1 MLLYIIKK
9 HNLLI
14 SLLSLIIK
22 VGFVE
27 EKTFQGRLLSHAM
40 KDHIV
45 RVANEAEFILNRWQK
60 IILILDCS
68 TFAFQNASGRCS
80 EALRVWVFVHFE
92 PERSSR
98 GRADV
103 RSSHFCRAAERCCPG
118 RWSSFPA
125 IYFFIISL
133 HFTLNFPFRSVGGQ
147 AWFNP

>member
-1 MLLYIIKK
+1 MMVVLMVMMVMMMKMVMMMVMVVMMMLMMMMMMVATITFWMSSIGFSLTQYVVVYHKK

-14 SLLSLIIK
+14 SLLSLRIK

-80 EALRVWVFVHFE
+80 EALRV
-92 PERSSR
+92 
-98 GRADV
+98 
-103 RSSHFCRAAERCCPG
+103 
-118 RWSSFPA
+118 
-125 IYFFIISL
+125 
-133 HFTLNFPFRSVGGQ
+133 
-147 AWFNP
+147 

>member
-14 SLLSLIIK
+14 SLLSLRIK

-60 IILILDCS
+60 IFWIIQLLL
-68 TFAFQNASGRCS
+68 
-80 EALRVWVFVHFE
+80 LRM
-92 PERSSR
+92 
-98 GRADV
+98 RADDV
-103 RSSHFCRAAERCCPG
+103 LKHSEFESSCTSNLSDRHEEERMCDHLISAARRRDAVLAGGLARRLFSNHPDHQD
-118 RWSSFPA
+118 
-125 IYFFIISL
+125 IIIIMIIMIS
-133 HFTLNFPFRSVGGQ
+133 
-147 AWFNP
+147 